1 MKVSYNESLLCW
13 VEMFLKKGFN
23 GLRTLVVIEFVRYRS
38 TSNTVQQCQAEF
50 LCSTHFWMLFVIMND
65 LNVLY
70 WWDIRPFYRIRKIVV
85 NGVLSSGKYEFHH
98 RGYSII

>member
-23 GLRTLVVIEFVRYRS
+23 GLRTLVVIEFVRNRS
-38 TSNTVQQCQAEF
+38 AGNTVQQCQAEF
-50 LCSTHFWMLFVIMND
+50 LRSTNFWMLFIIING

-70 WWDIRPFYRIRKIVV
+70 W
-85 NGVLSSGKYEFHH
+85 
-98 RGYSII
+98 